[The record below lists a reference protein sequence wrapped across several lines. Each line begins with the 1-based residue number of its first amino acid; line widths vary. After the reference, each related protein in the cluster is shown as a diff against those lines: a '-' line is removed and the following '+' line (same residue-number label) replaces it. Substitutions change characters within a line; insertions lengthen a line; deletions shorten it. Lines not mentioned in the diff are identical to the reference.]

1 MRVADVTA
9 AAASGRPARAA
20 PVAPGDRIE
29 ALDVLR
35 GFALLGIL
43 LLNIIGFGLPFVSYL
58 TPAADGATSG
68 VNFGVYVTVD
78 VFFEGALRALFSML
92 FGAGVCLFAAGRGAG
107 PYYRRQL
114 LLLLFGLFDAFV
126 LLWSGDILVPYALAG
141 LILYLARNWRPRSL
155 YIASGVVF
163 TYLALLYCVVLVSFG
178 FLQNEVGEIQ
188 ARVAAGETVAPSE
201 RALLAQY
208 ADMAFT
214 VHPPP
219 EEIAREVASWRG
231 TYAESFAANA
241 AGLLGTTYP
250 TNLPVVVFWDALAG
264 MLLGMAL
271 FRAGILQAQRSAR
284 FYGVLAVAGLTVG
297 LAVNVAEVGL
307 RSGTGFDAQW
317 LPSFS
322 SPLYDVGRIAMGLGY
337 LGLIML
343 ACQRGLWA
351 ATRRALAA
359 VGRMALT
366 NYLMQSLIC
375 LFVFHEIGLGWWNEL
390 ERYQLYFVVAAVWAF
405 QVAFSVAWMRR
416 YRFGPM
422 EWLWRALTYGRL
434 PPNALPGR

>member
-1 MRVADVTA
+1 MTTIPQP
-9 AAASGRPARAA
+9 G
-20 PVAPGDRIE
+20 PVAPGERIE

-58 TPAADGATSG
+58 NPAADGATEG
-68 VNFGVYVTVD
+68 LNFGVYVTVD

-92 FGAGVCLFAAGRGAG
+92 FGAGVCLFASGRGAG

-114 LLLLFGLFDAFV
+114 LLLLFGFFDAFV
-126 LLWSGDILVPYALAG
+126 LLWTGDILVPYALAG
-141 LILYLARNWRPRSL
+141 LVLYLAHDWRPRTL

-163 TYLALLYCVVLVSFG
+163 AYLALLYSVIWMG
-178 FLQNEVGEIQ
+178 FEALGGPVAEIQ
-188 ARVAAGETVAPSE
+188 ARLAAGEAVSAAD
-201 RALLAQY
+201 RALLAQH
-208 ADMAFT
+208 AEMAFT
-214 VHPPP
+214 VRPP
-219 EEIAREVASWRG
+219 EAELAREVASWRG

-241 AGLLGTTYP
+241 AGLLGSTYP
-250 TNLPVVVFWDALAG
+250 VNLPLVAFWDALAG

-271 FRAGILQAQRSAR
+271 FRAGVLQAKRSPR
-284 FYGVLAVAGLTVG
+284 FYGVLAGAGLAVG
-297 LAVNVAEVGL
+297 LAVNVTEVGL
-307 RSGTGFDAQW
+307 RAGSGFDTQW

-337 LGLIML
+337 LGLVML
-343 ACQRGLWA
+343 ACRRGLWEA
-351 ATRRALAA
+351 VRRALAA

-434 PPNALPGR
+434 PPNRLGTAR

>member
-1 MRVADVTA
+1 MLAESSSA
-9 AAASGRPARAA
+9 RPV
-20 PVAPGDRIE
+20 PVAPGERIE

-43 LLNIIGFGLPFVSYL
+43 LLNIIGFGLPFASYL
-58 TPAADGATSG
+58 TPSADGATSG
-68 VNFGVYVTVD
+68 INFGVYVTVD

-92 FGAGVCLFAAGRGAG
+92 FGAGVLLFASGKGAG

-141 LILYLARNWRPRSL
+141 LLLYLARNWRARTL
-155 YIASGVVF
+155 FILAGVVF
-163 TYLALLYCVVLVSFG
+163 AYLALLYASVWTGLAVLG
-178 FLQNEVGEIQ
+178 EQAAEIQ
-188 ARVAAGETVAPSE
+188 ARVAAGAVASE
-201 RALLAQY
+201 ADRGVLAGY
-208 ADMAFT
+208 ADLSAVVNPSAAET
-214 VHPPP
+214 
-219 EEIAREVASWRG
+219 AREAAVWRG
-231 TYAESFAANA
+231 SYLKSFAANA
-241 AGLLGTTYP
+241 AGLLATTYAF
-250 TNLPVVVFWDALAG
+250 NMPVILFWDAFAA

-271 FRAGILQAQRSAR
+271 FRTGVLEARRSPR
-284 FYGVLAVAGLTVG
+284 FYGILAGAGLTVG
-297 LAVNVAEVGL
+297 LAVNIAEVLL
-307 RSGTGFDAQW
+307 RAGTGFETQW

-337 LGLIML
+337 LGLVML
-343 ACQRGLWA
+343 ACRYGLWA
-351 ATRRALAA
+351 AVRRALAA

-375 LFVFHEIGLGWWNEL
+375 LFVFHDMGLGWWNEL
-390 ERYQLYFVVAAVWAF
+390 ERHQLYYVVAAVWAF
-405 QVAFSVAWMRR
+405 QVAFSVAWMGR

-434 PPNALPGR
+434 PPNALGRAA

>member
-1 MRVADVTA
+1 MTMV
-9 AAASGRPARAA
+9 GNPG

-58 TPAADGATSG
+58 NPAADGATEG

-92 FGAGVCLFAAGRGAG
+92 FGAGVCLFATGRGAG

-126 LLWSGDILVPYALAG
+126 LLWTGDILVPYALAG
-141 LILYLARNWRPRSL
+141 LILYLARNWRPRTL

-163 TYLALLYCVVLVSFG
+163 TYLALLYGLILVTLGVLAE
-178 FLQNEVGEIQ
+178 QVGEIQ
-188 ARVAAGETVAPSE
+188 ARVAAGEAVSAAE
-201 RALLAQY
+201 RGLLAQY
-208 ADMAFT
+208 AEMAFT
-214 VHPPP
+214 VHPPAQ
-219 EEIAREVASWRG
+219 ELAREIASWRG

-241 AGLLGTTYP
+241 AGLLGSTYP
-250 TNLPVVVFWDALAG
+250 TNLPLVVFWDALAG

-271 FRAGILQAQRSAR
+271 FKGGVLQAQRSPR
-284 FYGVLAVAGLTVG
+284 FYAVLAAAGLAVG

-307 RSGTGFDAQW
+307 RAGTGFDTQW

-337 LGLIML
+337 LGLVML
-343 ACQRGLWA
+343 VCQRALWVA
-351 ATRRALAA
+351 VRRALSA

-375 LFVFHEIGLGWWNEL
+375 LLVFHQIGLGWWDEL
-390 ERYQLYFVVAAVWAF
+390 ERYELYFVVAAVWAF
-405 QVAFSVAWMRR
+405 QVAVSLWWMDR

-434 PPNALPGR
+434 PRNALDREG

>member
-1 MRVADVTA
+1 MMTVEHP
-9 AAASGRPARAA
+9 G
-20 PVAPGDRIE
+20 PVAPGERIE

-58 TPAADGATSG
+58 NPAADGATQG

-126 LLWSGDILVPYALAG
+126 LLWTGDILVPYALAG
-141 LILYLARNWRPRSL
+141 LVLYFARNWRPRSL

-163 TYLALLYCVVLVSFG
+163 TYLALLYALILVSLG
-178 FLQNEVGEIQ
+178 VLAEQAGEIQ
-188 ARVAAGETVAPSE
+188 ARVAAGEAVTAAE
-201 RALLAQY
+201 RGLLAQY
-208 ADMAFT
+208 VEMSFT

-219 EEIAREVASWRG
+219 QELAREIASWRG

-241 AGLLGTTYP
+241 AGLLGSTYP
-250 TNLPVVVFWDALAG
+250 TNLPLVVFWDALAG

-271 FRAGILQAQRSAR
+271 FKSGVLQAQRSPR
-284 FYGVLAVAGLTVG
+284 FYGVLAATGLTVG
-297 LAVNVAEVGL
+297 LAVNVVEVGL
-307 RSGTGFDAQW
+307 RAGTGFDTQW

-322 SPLYDVGRIAMGLGY
+322 SPLYDLGRIAMGLGY
-337 LGLIML
+337 LGLVML
-343 ACQRGLWA
+343 VCQRALWVA
-351 ATRRALAA
+351 ARRALSA

-375 LFVFHEIGLGWWNEL
+375 LFVFHEIGLGWWSEL

-405 QVAFSVAWMRR
+405 QVAVSLWWMGR

-434 PPNALPGR
+434 PPNRPGAAR

>member
-1 MRVADVTA
+1 MTA
-9 AAASGRPARAA
+9 GPRPG
-20 PVAPGDRIE
+20 PVAPGERIE

-58 TPAADGATSG
+58 NPAADGATQG

-92 FGAGVCLFAAGRGAG
+92 FGAGVCLFAEGRGAG

-126 LLWSGDILVPYALAG
+126 LLWTGDILVPYALAG

-163 TYLALLYCVVLVSFG
+163 TYLALLYALILVSLG
-178 FLQNEVGEIQ
+178 VLAEQAGEIQ
-188 ARVAAGETVAPSE
+188 ARVAAGEAVSASE
-201 RALLAQY
+201 RALLGQY
-208 ADMAFT
+208 AEMAFT
-214 VHPPP
+214 VHPPAQ
-219 EEIAREVASWRG
+219 ELAREIASWRG

-241 AGLLGTTYP
+241 AGLLGSTYP
-250 TNLPVVVFWDALAG
+250 TNLPLVVFWDALAG

-271 FRAGILQAQRSAR
+271 FKGGVLQAKRSPR
-284 FYGVLAVAGLTVG
+284 FYAVLAAAGLTVG
-297 LAVNVAEVGL
+297 LAVNVAEAGL
-307 RSGTGFDAQW
+307 RAGTGFDTQW

-322 SPLYDVGRIAMGLGY
+322 SPLYDLGRIAMGLGY
-337 LGLIML
+337 LGLVML
-343 ACQRGLWA
+343 VCQRALWVSV
-351 ATRRALAA
+351 RRALSA

-375 LFVFHEIGLGWWNEL
+375 LFVFHQIGLGWWNEL

-405 QVAFSVAWMRR
+405 QVAASLWWMDR

-434 PPNALPGR
+434 PPNRLAL

>member
-1 MRVADVTA
+1 MTTTRHP
-9 AAASGRPARAA
+9 G

-68 VNFGVYVTVD
+68 VNFGVYITVD

-92 FGAGVCLFAAGRGAG
+92 FGAGVCLFATGRGAG

-126 LLWSGDILVPYALAG
+126 LLWTGDILVPYALAG
-141 LILYLARNWRPRSL
+141 LILYLARNWRPRTL
-155 YIASGVVF
+155 YIVSGVVF
-163 TYLALLYCVVLVSFG
+163 TYLALLYGLILVTLGVLAE
-178 FLQNEVGEIQ
+178 QVGEIQ
-188 ARVAAGETVAPSE
+188 ARVAAGEAMSAAE
-201 RALLAQY
+201 RTLLAQY
-208 ADMAFT
+208 AEMAFT
-214 VHPPP
+214 IHPPP
-219 EEIAREVASWRG
+219 QELAREIASWRG
-231 TYAESFAANA
+231 TYAESLAANA
-241 AGLLGTTYP
+241 AGLLGSTYP
-250 TNLPVVVFWDALAG
+250 TNLPLVVFWDALAG

-271 FRAGILQAQRSAR
+271 FKGGILQAKRPPR
-284 FYGVLAVAGLTVG
+284 FYAVLAVAGLSVG
-297 LAVNVAEVGL
+297 LVVNVAEVGL
-307 RSGTGFDAQW
+307 RAGTGFDTQW

-322 SPLYDVGRIAMGLGY
+322 SPLYDIGRVAMGLGY
-337 LGLIML
+337 LGLVML

-351 ATRRALAA
+351 AVRRALAA

-390 ERYQLYFVVAAVWAF
+390 ARYQLYFVVAAVWAF
-405 QVAFSVAWMRR
+405 QVAASLWWMAR

-434 PPNALPGR
+434 PPNALVK